1 MAVTDDGSQMPAIA
15 LMGSNRHTGVEMHC
29 DELMSPDLLSEIV
42 LLVCGAVIFVSLLLF
57 AITVLSSA

>member
-1 MAVTDDGSQMPAIA
+1 
-15 LMGSNRHTGVEMHC
+15 MHC